1 MIWFLLYGCGSEPA
15 PEVTPPNAAVTTA
28 PANIGPPHQ
37 HSGPKHPP
45 HPGGAHHGPPK
56 GPSLKVTPTFELTGE
71 TAAQPKSLILIS
83 LDTVSAER
91 LEVYGGRAKMPALN
105 KLAASGVVFEQ
116 AISQFPETALSHWSM
131 MSGVFPAVHG
141 NVPGNGGSRYK
152 GPTLAEVAK
161 KFGYG
166 TGAFIGGVTMTDQAS
181 GFSRGFDVYDDQ
193 FTFNHTDMSRSG
205 SIVTKRAQSWI
216 AQQQGPYFAFVHYFD
231 AHFPYTPRNPQMY
244 DPNYKGTLDG
254 SDAKLRPYRDGEKE
268 PSARDVEHILA
279 LYDAEIS
286 ELDPVIAPLLSL
298 ASDDTV
304 VLVTAD
310 HGESFSHNYYF
321 NHREGLWDEVLRV
334 PWIMAGGGLP
344 AQRVQQQVGLIDV
357 FPTITAVL
365 GLPSDRR
372 VQGRNVLASDLA
384 EQAQISI
391 TDPWMPVTQQAVRT
405 DRWKWILHSDKW
417 AYLYEHSIDPKEQ
430 QNRSEKEQVAE
441 LPAALDV
448 YKSKIQSLGV
458 HQAAA
463 PKQREIS
470 ETECARLEALGY
482 TTCKK

>member
-1 MIWFLLYGCGSEPA
+1 
-15 PEVTPPNAAVTTA
+15 
-28 PANIGPPHQ
+28 
-37 HSGPKHPP
+37 
-45 HPGGAHHGPPK
+45 
-56 GPSLKVTPTFELTGE
+56 
-71 TAAQPKSLILIS
+71 
-83 LDTVSAER
+83 
-91 LEVYGGRAKMPALN
+91 
-105 KLAASGVVFEQ
+105 
-116 AISQFPETALSHWSM
+116 
-131 MSGVFPAVHG
+131 
-141 NVPGNGGSRYK
+141 
-152 GPTLAEVAK
+152 
-161 KFGYG
+161 
-166 TGAFIGGVTMTDQAS
+166 MTDQAS

-231 AHFPYTPRNPQMY
+231 AIFPTPQRILKCMILTIKGRWMAVMQSS
-244 DPNYKGTLDG
+244 DPIGMVRSST
-254 SDAKLRPYRDGEKE
+254 
-268 PSARDVEHILA
+268 ARDVEHILA

-298 ASDDTV
+298 ASEDTV

-321 NHREGLWDEVLRV
+321 NHREGLWDEVVRV
-334 PWIMAGGGLP
+334 PWVMAGGSLP
-344 AQRVQQQVGLIDV
+344 AKRVQQQVGLIDV

-372 VQGRNVLASDLA
+372 VQGRNVLASGLT

-405 DRWKWILHSDKW
+405 DRWKWILRSDKL
-417 AYLYEHSIDPKEQ
+417 AYLYEHSTDPKELK
-430 QNRSEKEQVAE
+430 NRSEKEQVAE
-441 LPAALDV
+441 LPAALEV
-448 YKSKIQSLGV
+448 YKSSVQSLGT

-463 PKQREIS
+463 PKQRDIS
-470 ETECARLEALGY
+470 DAECARLEALGY